1 MILPSGRTRTTTRSL
16 AFPVRPGHNNRLK
29 SKSLHGG
36 LPSDGSVFEQW
47 SDSSSEREEEGKSGA
62 NGQVDA
68 KKKQEENLQAWNW
81 EELRLKFK
89 YEELLNLKS
98 ELKRRKRTERRKI

>member
-1 MILPSGRTRTTTRSL
+1 M
-16 AFPVRPGHNNRLK
+16 
-29 SKSLHGG
+29 
-36 LPSDGSVFEQW
+36 FEQW
-47 SDSSSEREEEGKSGA
+47 LDSSPDREKEGKSGA

-68 KKKQEENLQAWNW
+68 KKKQEENLEDWKW

-98 ELKRRKRTERRKI
+98 ELIRRKRTERRKI